1 MNHIRKS
8 IFILRLEGKPG
19 TGIRAL
25 RWLLKRLLRQHGL
38 RCLDA
43 HEESAPVRDPA
54 NEVADAFAG
63 LRRDVHRRVRT
74 APPKIHEL
82 PAGAGAD
89 SGMNASA
96 PNKETKM
103 DLRARAAGRSAFSP
117 PPSTTPSTANDRRF
131 PHG

>member
-43 HEESAPVRDPA
+43 HEESVPVRDPA
-54 NEVADAFAG
+54 NEAEA
-63 LRRDVHRRVRT
+63 
-74 APPKIHEL
+74 I
-82 PAGAGAD
+82 
-89 SGMNASA
+89 SA
-96 PNKETKM
+96 
-103 DLRARAAGRSAFSP
+103 LS
-117 PPSTTPSTANDRRF
+117 PPSTTPPPQPTTGDFTWLKNRK
-131 PHG
+131 